1 MTSVSTV
8 FPPAKNIIVYK
19 NGDPF
24 FNGRKI
30 VVNQKQFLT
39 YESFLNEVTGNIHAP
54 TAIRN
59 LYTPKEGHRVHELND
74 LQNGCHYVAAGF
86 ERFKKLDYLNPGSKK
101 APNRKRDDIQ
111 IQTVYRLNV
120 SAKWRKQIHMPVV
133 IFVFRNGD
141 LLCPAFRLIIP
152 KNVLHDWE
160 KILIMV
166 TEKAN
171 LRTGAVQRLCTVEG
185 VTISSG
191 DKLESGQYCVAVGT
205 EKFKHLPYIELLVP
219 KPPAYNSKLRHAGN
233 RRFRKKNESDIR
245 RVKSTGATDEPGITS
260 SPPVIKRNKDK
271 NGPREEDSIFY
282 AKPVRVRKHDNNS
295 KPSNKTEEEPGVFRG
310 NQERKEAQGAREVP
324 EDENT
329 RVELPL
335 DERVAETV
343 DDELIAMNGDHHSLK
358 KWNPL
363 QRQRIRSRRTKQTIT
378 TKVPKQMPEQTHI
391 QFSLA
396 SKSKEVS
403 F

>member
-1 MTSVSTV
+1 MTSVGTV

-24 FNGRKI
+24 YNGRKI

-39 YESFLNEVTGNIHAP
+39 YESFLNEVTGNIQAP

-111 IQTVYRLNV
+111 IQTIYRLNV
-120 SAKWRKQIHMPVV
+120 SAKWRKQIHMPLV

-160 KILIMV
+160 KILIMA

-185 VTISSG
+185 ATVSSG
-191 DKLESGQYCVAVGT
+191 DKLESGQYYVAVGT
-205 EKFKHLPYIELLVP
+205 EKFKHLPYVELLVP
-219 KPPAYNSKLRHAGN
+219 KPPAYNGKLRHAGN
-233 RRFRKKNESDIR
+233 RRFRKKNEYRKPDSVPQDGASDSALLHSPEESDIR
-245 RVKSTGATDEPGITS
+245 RVKSTGATDEPGVTS

-358 KWNPL
+358 ELEMEP
-363 QRQRIRSRRTKQTIT
+363 S
-378 TKVPKQMPEQTHI
+378 PET
-391 QFSLA
+391 
-396 SKSKEVS
+396 EN
-403 F
+403 